1 MQRGYSPLHHAAA
14 RGHLEALQL
23 LLDFGWGVDTR
34 NDSLET
40 PLHLASYGGHARLV
54 EGLLDRGADID
65 ARTRELETPLFYAAR
80 KGHDRIVLLLVRHEC
95 DLEARNRYGDVAE
108 DEAADDK
115 TRQEF
120 EAANQDAERIR
131 SGPHTSSEL
140 VTDERVLSQQVR
152 ERVLSFLDVHSL
164 CRASQVAFRWHRA
177 ADNPVLWRKLGV
189 SRWELQLNSSL
200 GLGTSALGTLAML
213 TARRSG
219 VRTSTAAS
227 SNPMS
232 FGKTASALRPASC
245 DQVASRFLLPRI
257 PIRHTARDDARPQT
271 ARNL

>member
-54 EGLLDRGADID
+54 EGLLDRGAD
-65 ARTRELETPLFYAAR
+65 L
-80 KGHDRIVLLLVRHEC
+80 DRIVLLLVRHEC